1 MRSARFSEC
10 TASRWSDERSPRVSY
25 CPKCHHEY
33 ADTVERCIECGRPL
47 KKGRRPVDY
56 DLELEDLLVPVGA
69 FFCAIF
75 AVGMLYLRVGA
86 QFGWV
91 RGPIANLVMVGQ
103 PPCMTVFYAVA
114 AIASTI
120 VFAVWL
126 VRRILR
132 RD

>member
-1 MRSARFSEC
+1 M
-10 TASRWSDERSPRVSY
+10 SY

-56 DLELEDLLVPVGA
+56 DLEIEDLIVPVGS
-69 FFCAIF
+69 FLCALF
-75 AVGMLYLRVGA
+75 ALLMLYLRVGA

-91 RGPIANLVMVGQ
+91 KGPIANLVVLGQ
-103 PPCMTVFYAVA
+103 PPCMTAFYAIA

-126 VRRILR
+126 VRRILKKE
-132 RD
+132 

>member
-1 MRSARFSEC
+1 M
-10 TASRWSDERSPRVSY
+10 SY

-47 KKGRRPVDY
+47 KKGRRPAD
-56 DLELEDLLVPVGA
+56 DEWDIEDLLVPVGA
-69 FFCAIF
+69 FFCALF
-75 AVGMLYLRVGA
+75 ALLMLYLRVGA

-91 RGPIANLVMVGQ
+91 SGPIATLVTVGQ

-114 AIASTI
+114 AIASSI
-120 VFAVWL
+120 VFSAWL